1 MEPFQVDILQ
11 LRKRPYEIGVELGK
25 CVKHKSIFNI
35 LSRMTKPEVNIQN
48 VEQIFSTYSSHL
60 IEELHGIS
68 ESLEIPYKKTVAMFS
83 GYDVP
88 KFQAMGCSAYM
99 TDSYYVR
106 NYDFSPVLYD
116 HVFSLLDNQQ
126 SFASAGYNLQ
136 VIGRHDGVN
145 EHGVVIGLHFV
156 SFQEFQIG
164 VSAWTAV
171 RMVLDCCKTV
181 QEAIALLKEIPKAAC
196 YNFSIADETGQK
208 VVVEAS
214 PSKVVVREGEGD
226 VSLACVNHFSS
237 KEMQDK
243 NRNQIDSSIK
253 REKFI
258 EALQDTSL
266 GQEEVVQLFKE
277 KNSPLFFTDYDE
289 FFGTMHTFSYHFK
302 TRNIITC
309 LAGSNDELSFNFH
322 NWCRGKD
329 LAEQCLYGD
338 IER

>member
-11 LRKRPYEIGVELGK
+11 LRKRPYETGVALGK
-25 CVKHKSIFNI
+25 HVKHKPIFNI
-35 LSRMTKPEVNIQN
+35 LNRVTKPEVDIQN
-48 VEQIFSTYSSHL
+48 VEQIFSTYSPHL
-60 IEELHGIS
+60 IEELHGLS

-116 HVFSLLDNQQ
+116 HVFSLLDNEQ

-145 EHGVVIGLHFV
+145 ERGLVIGLHFV
-156 SFQEFQIG
+156 SFNDFQIG

-171 RMVLDCCKTV
+171 RIVLDCCKTIEDAV
-181 QEAIALLKEIPKAAC
+181 SLLKEIPHAAC
-196 YNFSIADETGQK
+196 YNFSIADEAGQK
-208 VVVEAS
+208 AVVEAS
-214 PSKVVVREGEGD
+214 PSKVVVRDGEGE

-237 KEMQDK
+237 KEMRDK
-243 NRNQIDSSIK
+243 NRTQIERSIK
-253 REKFI
+253 REKYI
-258 EALQDTSL
+258 KTLQDLSI
-266 GQEEVVQLFKE
+266 GQNEVVERFKE
-277 KNSPLFFTDYDE
+277 KESPLFFTDYDE
-289 FFGTMHTFSYHFK
+289 FFGTLHTFSYSFK
-302 TRNIITC
+302 TKNIVTC
-309 LAGSNDELSFNFH
+309 LAGSTDELSFDFH
-322 NWCRGKD
+322 QWCLGKD
-329 LAEQCLYGD
+329 LAEQSLYGN